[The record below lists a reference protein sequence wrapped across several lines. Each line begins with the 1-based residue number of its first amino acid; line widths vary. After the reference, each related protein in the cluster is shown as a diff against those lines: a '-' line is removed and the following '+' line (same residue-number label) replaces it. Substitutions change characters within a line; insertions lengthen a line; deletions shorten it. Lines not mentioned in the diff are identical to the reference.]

1 MPFFHPSAT
10 CLSLKSALAFF
21 GGPDPKNLHMR
32 PGEGG
37 VSISMEEYTKDKNE
51 VGLDEEITGKREEL
65 QVNSPSPPHPHH
77 LTLTPPSSP
86 PHRP

>member
-1 MPFFHPSAT
+1 
-10 CLSLKSALAFF
+10 
-21 GGPDPKNLHMR
+21 MR

-65 QVNSPSPPHPHH
+65 QVNSPPP
-77 LTLTPPSSP
+77 LTLTT
-86 PHRP
+86 